1 MRERKYK
8 TGLYLRLLLLF
19 VMLFVATDLQ
29 PVQAAVKLNQTSA
42 SMCVGDS
49 MQLKLTGTSK
59 KVTWKSSAPKIVRVT
74 SKGKIKALKKGN
86 ATITATCNK
95 KNYKCKVAV
104 NRTFKLDRTNLSI
117 KKNTDVT
124 AYLSVS
130 GGTVDASIA
139 DKKICSV
146 TFGKWD
152 GDYLSLTIVP
162 KKVGSTT
169 ITFVGGVKDDKTKTF
184 VSSETCT
191 LKVTVKALPS
201 NATFQTPA
209 VSSGADAFIV
219 GENTMSFAF
228 QLDRKANS
236 TLFRVYDTDGSIVRE
251 IPFGKVAAKRRIS
264 FAWDGRDDSG
274 MPLNG
279 TFRYGV
285 VADGNRTIG
294 GNVSVLS
301 ASPFG
306 IGDGSENNPFRV
318 SNLAELYLIRD
329 YNGAYFVQDA
339 DIDFNY
345 SVIAA
350 LFDDSKP
357 FTGTYDG
364 KYENITHQMS
374 NLFGYNS
381 VFGVIGT
388 EGTVKNVSMNNCV
401 LNTTGSLLATTNN
414 GTIDTCSVNGN
425 ILCNAG
431 NQAAMLV
438 MYNKGQIRNCNVSG
452 KLTVNTAGVVA
463 STALK
468 AGGVAL
474 NNAGTIVEC
483 NSSVEIVQQMQIGTY
498 IPTCAYE
505 IYSGGIVAENAA
517 NGFVTQCTFTGTV
530 SAQVTLPDALK
541 DTPGIEAGKIYSG
554 YAAGSNMGYIS
565 RCINAGAG
573 KDLTV
578 QGTGTGMVQ

>member
-1 MRERKYK
+1 MRECRKK
-8 TGLYLRLLLLF
+8 TGVSICLLLLF
-19 VMLFVATDLQ
+19 AVLLAVVDIQ
-29 PVQAAVKLNQTSA
+29 PVQAAVKLNQTA
-42 SMCVGDS
+42 VNLCVGDS
-49 MQLKLTGTSK
+49 MKLKLTGTAK
-59 KVTWKSSAPKIVRVT
+59 KPKWKSAAPKVVKVAANGT
-74 SKGKIKALKKGN
+74 VKALNTGN
-86 ATITATCNK
+86 TTVTATLNK
-95 KNYKCKVAV
+95 KNYNCKVNV
-104 NRTFKLDRTNLSI
+104 NRTFKVDKTSISI
-117 KKNTDVT
+117 KKNKTVN
-124 AYLSVS
+124 AYLSVN
-130 GGTVDASIA
+130 GAVNASIA

-146 TFGKWD
+146 TFGKWE
-152 GDYLSLTIVP
+152 GDNMPLTIVP

-169 ITFVGGVKDDKTKTF
+169 IKFTNSVNN
-184 VSSETCT
+184 EYCT
-191 LKVTVKALPS
+191 LKVKVTALPVI
-201 NATFQTPA
+201 ATFQTPS
-209 VSSGADAFIV
+209 VSSGSNTFIV
-219 GENTMSFAF
+219 GENTMGFAF
-228 QLDRKANS
+228 QLDRKADNVV
-236 TLFRVYDTDGSIVRE
+236 FRVYDTDGSIVRE

-274 MPLNG
+274 MPLSG
-279 TFRYGV
+279 TYRYAV
-285 VADGNRTIG
+285 VADGNRTNG
-294 GNVSVLS
+294 GTVTVL
-301 ASPFG
+301 AVSPFG
-306 IGDGSENNPFRV
+306 KGDGSENNPFCV

-329 YNGAYFVQDA
+329 YNGAHFVQDA

-345 SVIAA
+345 SVLAA
-350 LFDDSKP
+350 MFDDTKP

-364 KYENITHQMS
+364 KYENVSHQMS

-381 VFGVIGT
+381 VFGTIGAG
-388 EGTVKNVSMNNCV
+388 GTVKNVSMNNCV
-401 LNTTGSLLATTNN
+401 LNTTGSLLATTND

-438 MYNKGQIRNCNVSG
+438 MYNKGQIRNCTVSG
-452 KLTVNTAGVVA
+452 KLTVTAGSVVA

-474 NNAGTIVEC
+474 NNSGTIVEC
-483 NSSVEIVQQMQIGTY
+483 TSSVEIVQQMQIGTY

-530 SAQVTLPDALK
+530 SAQVTLPDLLK

-554 YAAGSNMGYIS
+554 YAAGSNQGYIS